1 MKHYFLYLIF
11 IACTCAVFFC
21 TCIALFGCSSPV
33 MGDDEQILLSDSG
46 ITEQNAASWCIESG
60 SDFDEKKSIIALEL
74 GAELISVQKNTPS
87 YVMAYPIAADGHEA
101 GMPYGAIYPFSTK
114 LRAEDGFAA
123 SILQELYCTCTKTET
138 LDYNIKHFNWQKFME
153 LCREYENPWLI
164 NRNRIITAIKAG
176 KFKKSDIKIDAKKK

>member
-46 ITEQNAASWCIESG
+46 ITEQNAASWRIESG

-101 GMPYGAIYPFSTK
+101 GMPDGAIPV
-114 LRAEDGFAA
+114 
-123 SILQELYCTCTKTET
+123 
-138 LDYNIKHFNWQKFME
+138 FNKAQGGRRFCSFHTPGAVLHLHK
-153 LCREYENPWLI
+153 
-164 NRNRIITAIKAG
+164 NRNIGLQYQAFQLAKIHGIMPGIR
-176 KFKKSDIKIDAKKK
+176 KSMANQQKQNNKCH